1 MDEPIVDETTASLLV
16 LGGAR
21 SGKSGYAQ
29 RLAEAS
35 GLTLLF
41 LATAQAWD
49 EEMRERIALHV
60 AARAGAGWTTREV
73 PYDLPDALTGLARPG
88 RVVVVDCLTLW
99 LSNLMLRG
107 DDPAKAEATLTERVY
122 CLAGPTILVSNEVGA
137 GIVPETPLGRSF
149 RDAQGR
155 LNQAMA
161 AACDAV
167 VLVTAGLPRQLKP
180 APTPTIVMASR

>member
-1 MDEPIVDETTASLLV
+1 MDEPAVDGTTTTLLV

-29 RLAEAS
+29 RLAEGS
-35 GLTLLF
+35 GLTPLYV
-41 LATAQAWD
+41 ATAQALD
-49 EEMRERIALHV
+49 DEMRERIALHV

-73 PYDLPDALTGLARPG
+73 PYDLPRALAELAQPG
-88 RVVVVDCLTLW
+88 RIVLVDCLTLW
-99 LSNLMLRG
+99 LSNLVLRG
-107 DDPAKAEATLTERVY
+107 DDPASAEADLAAQVHHA
-122 CLAGPTILVSNEVGA
+122 AGPAIFVSNEVGA
-137 GIVPETPLGRSF
+137 GIVPDTPLGRSF

-167 VLVTAGLPRQLKP
+167 VLVTAGLPSQLKP
-180 APTPTIVMASR
+180 APVPSIRLAAR